1 MNSSALRNRNF
12 LIYIIGATISLH
24 GVWVYR
30 VALGW
35 LAWQLTHSEFWVGV
49 VAFTQFAPTV
59 IFSPI
64 FGVFADRFDR
74 RAASILINTLSS
86 INMMVLSLLAF
97 KGSIDIHVLVFLS
110 LAQGTLDGA
119 YAPLRMS
126 IVPNLVHARQRHS
139 AIALT
144 SIAHNLSRF
153 VGPALAGLIIAVWG
167 VGAAFAINTV
177 SYFSMVAA
185 MATVRLVSA
194 GGTTK
199 EPQHPWLDL
208 VDGARYVMAHA
219 TIRSLLLL
227 SVVRCVFGRGSL
239 EMLPAFADRIYE
251 GGAQALAILTSS
263 IGGGAVLVGIAL
275 TRGTSWLTPRLI
287 ESGII
292 VSGLFI
298 AILGV
303 IDQLIFAVPV
313 VAILGALL
321 SLGGV
326 GSQILIQ
333 TLVDDEVRG
342 RVSSF
347 WGAIVFGG
355 TSLGALLI
363 GAASNI
369 WGLQH
374 SVTAAGILC
383 ALIIVAGR
391 RQRAP
396 AG

>member
-1 MNSSALRNRNF
+1 MSSSALRNRNF
-12 LIYIIGATISLH
+12 LIYLSGATVSLH

-64 FGVFADRFDR
+64 FGVLADRFDR

-86 INMMVLSLLAF
+86 INMLVLSMLAF
-97 KGSIDIHVLVFLS
+97 KGSIDIHVLVVLS

-126 IVPNLVHARQRHS
+126 IVPNLVDERQRHS

-144 SIAHNLSRF
+144 SVAHNLSRF
-153 VGPALAGLIIAVWG
+153 VGPALAGLIIALWG

-194 GGTTK
+194 GRADK
-199 EPQHPWLDL
+199 VDQHPWLDL
-208 VDGARYVMAHA
+208 LEGARYVLTHS

-239 EMLPAFADRIYE
+239 EMLPAFADSVYA
-251 GGAQALAILTSS
+251 GGASALAVLTSS
-263 IGGGAVLVGIAL
+263 IGGGAVLTGIAL
-275 TRGTSWLTPRLI
+275 TRGTGWLTPRLI
-287 ESGII
+287 EYGIAVSGVFIIVLGII
-292 VSGLFI
+292 DRLAF
-298 AILGV
+298 AI
-303 IDQLIFAVPV
+303 PV
-313 VAILGALL
+313 VGVLGALL
-321 SLGGV
+321 CLGGV

-333 TLVDDEVRG
+333 TLVDDNVRG

-363 GAASNI
+363 GSAARV
-369 WGLQH
+369 WGLQNA
-374 SVTAAGILC
+374 VVAAGVLC
-383 ALIIVAGR
+383 IAAIFAAHWR
-391 RQRAP
+391 RSSA
-396 AG
+396 